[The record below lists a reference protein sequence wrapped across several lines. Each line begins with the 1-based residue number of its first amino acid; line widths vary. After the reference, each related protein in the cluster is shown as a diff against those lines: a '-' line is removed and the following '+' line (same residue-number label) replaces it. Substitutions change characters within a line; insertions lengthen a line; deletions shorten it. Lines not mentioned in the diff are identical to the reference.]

1 MSQNDIDRYMAAAH
15 AMQSGVASLLT
26 VHPELAED
34 KHVRV
39 GITSNQVTDAA
50 VARLLIEKGVF
61 TADEYEHALAAEMD
75 LEVGRLEDSLSAHFG
90 TKVVL
95 A

>member
-1 MSQNDIDRYMAAAH
+1 MSQNDIDRYTAAAH
-15 AMQSGVASLLT
+15 AVQSGVTSLLL

-39 GITSNQVTDAA
+39 GITSTQVTDAA
-50 VARLLIEKGVF
+50 VARLLIEKGIV
-61 TADEYEHALAAEMD
+61 TQDEYEHALAAEMD
-75 LEVGRLEDSLSAHFG
+75 AEVERLEAALSAHFG
-90 TKVVL
+90 TTVVL